1 MGRLSGKH
9 IVVTGASAGIGAE
22 LCRQLGREGCRVT
35 LAARREELLRQVAG
49 EGRRAGGQA
58 ELAVADVT
66 DREQVF
72 ALARRAEAAF
82 GPIDVWVSNAGAGIS
97 HRLVD
102 ATEEDMLHLY
112 RLNCLSSLWAY
123 QALLPGWMARGYG
136 QFIDVCSLGGK
147 AGYAYAG
154 AYAAA
159 KHALS
164 GIGDVLRQELALQG
178 VTPGPPRRAKAGAT
192 RPWLTV
198 TTVYPGPTIS
208 SFGSARFDRIVASA
222 LRPPGVDIGDLRRNR
237 NFIVRAVAGPQPTAF
252 VARAIVR
259 AMLRPVCVVYPHR
272 WGTLA
277 VVANHIAP
285 APLLRAM
292 SRLGR

>member
-9 IVVTGASAGIGAE
+9 IVVTGASSGIGAE
-22 LCRQLGREGCRVT
+22 LCRQLGREQCRVT
-35 LAARREELLRQVAG
+35 LAARREELLRQITDEV
-49 EGRRAGGQA
+49 RRAGGQA
-58 ELAVADVT
+58 EAVVADVT

-72 ALARRAEAAF
+72 ALARRAVAAF
-82 GPIDVWVSNAGAGIS
+82 GPVDVWVSNAGAGIS

-123 QALLPGWMARGYG
+123 QALLPSWMARGYG

-154 AYAAA
+154 GYAAA

-178 VTPGPPRRAKAGAT
+178 ITPGPPRRTKAGAP

-208 SFGSARFDRIVASA
+208 GFGKARFDRIVASA
-222 LRPPGVDIGDLRRNR
+222 LRPPGVDIGDLRRTR
-237 NFIVRAVAGPQPTAF
+237 NFIVRKVAGPQPTAF

-259 AMLRPVCVVYPHR
+259 AMLRPVCTVYPHR